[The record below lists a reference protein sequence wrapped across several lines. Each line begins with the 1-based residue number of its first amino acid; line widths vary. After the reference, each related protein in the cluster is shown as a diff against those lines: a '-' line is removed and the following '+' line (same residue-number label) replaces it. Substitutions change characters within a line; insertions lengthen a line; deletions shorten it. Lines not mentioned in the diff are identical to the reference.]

1 MLSKMSGY
9 VKYFVEA
16 TYMSFLTKNEEL
28 LETHN
33 NNNNKIWG
41 RVINSMKKSLIVY
54 SVWSIDQCIVKNI

>member
-28 LETHN
+28 LETYNNNNN
-33 NNNNKIWG
+33 NNNNKI
-41 RVINSMKKSLIVY
+41 
-54 SVWSIDQCIVKNI
+54 

>member
-1 MLSKMSGY
+1 MLNILLKLL
-9 VKYFVEA
+9 
-16 TYMSFLTKNEEL
+16 MSFLTKNEEL
-28 LETHN
+28 LETYN